1 MPWIVPLIALIG
13 PLWGPSAIVTEHSK
27 IELTVISETGTE
39 RAIVDQT
46 PPPHGKNPR
55 PVVEVRAGEPIRLSY
70 MMTNVYPHET
80 LKDVVVHFYVAPID
94 RVGQPEL
101 PTIGDDVVLETAFDL
116 DLRPGAHAGGRAT
129 LRIDAPGIYLVRV
142 ETRNTG
148 SDHEH
153 FAALDLRV
161 R

>member
-1 MPWIVPLIALIG
+1 MPRIIALAAMLG
-13 PLWGPSAIVTEHSK
+13 PLPSAAAPATEHAR
-27 IELTVISETGTE
+27 IELTIVSEAGTE
-39 RAIVDQT
+39 RATVDQT
-46 PPPHGKNPR
+46 PPAHGKNPR
-55 PVVEVRAGEPIRLSY
+55 PVAQGRAGEPIRLSY
-70 MMTNVYPHET
+70 MVTNVYPHET
-80 LKDVVVHFYVAPID
+80 LKDVVVHLYVAPID

-129 LRIDAPGIYLVRV
+129 FRIDAPGVYLVRV

-148 SDHEH
+148 GDHEH